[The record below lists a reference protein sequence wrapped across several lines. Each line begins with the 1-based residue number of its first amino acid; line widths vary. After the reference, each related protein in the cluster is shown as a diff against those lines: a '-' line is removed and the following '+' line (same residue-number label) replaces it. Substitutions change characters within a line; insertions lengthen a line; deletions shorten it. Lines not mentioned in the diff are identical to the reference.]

1 MELIKDGVNG
11 YLVNVD
17 DTDGLA
23 RRLIDVLELPE
34 LSWRQMSEAAYK
46 TAEKFTW
53 EDATVLFEKAL
64 ELAIERFDRR
74 SAESAMLT
82 EANTP
87 GTT

>member
-1 MELIKDGVNG
+1 MDLIKDGVNG
-11 YLVNVD
+11 YLVDVG

-34 LSWRQMSEAAYK
+34 PSWRQMSEAAYK

-64 ELAIERFDRR
+64 ELAVERFDRR
-74 SAESAMLT
+74 SADPAILT
-82 EANTP
+82 ESNSP